1 VLDIEKLRSDFPILG
16 RKIKGRRLIYF
27 DNAATS
33 QRPIQVIN
41 AIRDFYE
48 NYNANVHRGI
58 HVLSEEASEMYEEAH
73 DVVAKFIGAKDREE
87 IIFVRNTTEGLNLVA
102 YSYGLR
108 NIRKGD
114 EIVITIMEHHSNMLP
129 WVMLAEKT
137 GARLRIIDINEE
149 NYMLNYDMLP
159 HILSERTRIVAI
171 GHASN
176 VLGTINDLEYICR
189 VAKEYDAV
197 VVIDGAQS
205 VPHIPVDV
213 KRIGCDFMAFSGHKM
228 LGPTGIGVLYVR
240 RDILDLM
247 DPFLRGGGMISS
259 VELDVSGKYN
269 IVWGEYPWRFEAGTP
284 NIAGAVG
291 LAEAIRYLEKI
302 GMDFVEEIEHE
313 LVRYTIR
320 RIREEVGSDVEIYGP
335 EPRFRVGIV
344 PFNIRGMDPHV
355 VAIYLSEYGICVR
368 SGFHC
373 AQPLH
378 VRLGLRRGTV
388 RASYYF
394 YNTKEEID
402 YFVHVLGKIIK
413 TRKKTTS

>member
-1 VLDIEKLRSDFPILG
+1 LDISKIREDFPILR
-16 RKIKGRRLIYF
+16 RKIGGRRLIYF

-33 QRPIQVIN
+33 QRPIHVIN
-41 AIRDFYE
+41 AVRRFYE
-48 NYNANVHRGI
+48 EYNANVHRGI

-73 DVVAKFIGAKDREE
+73 DVVAEFIGARSREE

-108 NIRKGD
+108 NIRRGD

-129 WVMLAEKT
+129 WVMLAERT
-137 GARLRIIDINEE
+137 GARLRVIDISRDT
-149 NYMLNYDMLP
+149 YLLDYDSIP
-159 HILSERTRIVAI
+159 EIINERTRIVAI

-176 VLGTINDLEYICR
+176 VLGAVNDVEYVCR

-197 VVIDGAQS
+197 VVVDGAQS
-205 VPHIPVDV
+205 VPHILVDV
-213 KRIGCDFMAFSGHKM
+213 GRIRCDFMAFSGHKM

-240 RDILDLM
+240 RDLLDDM

-259 VELDVSGKYN
+259 VELDTSGRYN

-284 NIAGAVG
+284 NIAGAIG
-291 LAEAIRYLEKI
+291 LVEAIKYLRRI
-302 GMDFVEEIEHE
+302 GMKSIEERERE
-313 LVRYTIR
+313 LVRYTLQR
-320 RIREEVGSDVEIYGP
+320 MSEDLEGYVRVYGP
-335 EPRFRVGIV
+335 EPRHRVGIV
-344 PFNIRGMDPHV
+344 PFNIEGMDPHV
-355 VAIYLSEYGICVR
+355 VALYLSEYGICVR

-378 VRLGLRRGTV
+378 MRLDLKNGTV

-394 YNTKEEID
+394 YNTEEEID
-402 YFVHVLGKIIK
+402 YFIDTLREIVE
-413 TRKKTTS
+413 RKKE